1 MIKKNAQ
8 IEGQNGKPILID
20 YTYSKRF
27 TNQEL
32 VIFCHGYKG
41 FKDWGAWHLIAEAFA
56 EKGIAFL
63 KFNFS
68 HYGGTPESP
77 STFEDLE
84 AFGQDN
90 YSKQLNDLGLVID
103 WVEREFATNP
113 HIHHKKLN
121 LIGHSRGGGIVYL
134 KAAEDKRIQK
144 VISWSSVADFKER
157 FPKGDDFEEWKG
169 KGVYHVK
176 NGRTGQ
182 MMPHYFQF
190 FEDFQANKKRLSIL
204 EQAKNLQQ
212 TALIVHGTSDEAVNL
227 NDANRLAEVIPNSE
241 MHFIK
246 DANHV
251 YGIKHPFEASVLPKQ
266 TQELI
271 KVSVDFILENSN

>member
-1 MIKKNAQ
+1 M
-8 IEGQNGKPILID
+8 
-20 YTYSKRF
+20 
-27 TNQEL
+27 
-32 VIFCHGYKG
+32 
-41 FKDWGAWHLIAEAFA
+41 
-56 EKGIAFL
+56 
-63 KFNFS
+63 
-68 HYGGTPESP
+68 
-77 STFEDLE
+77 
-84 AFGQDN
+84 
-90 YSKQLNDLGLVID
+90 
-103 WVEREFATNP
+103 
-113 HIHHKKLN
+113 
-121 LIGHSRGGGIVYL
+121 IGHSRGGGIVYL

-190 FEDFQANKKRLSIL
+190 FEDFQANEKRLSIL

-251 YGIKHPFEASVLPKQ
+251 YGMKHPFEASVLPKQ
-266 TQELI
+266 TQDLI